1 MHVIGFETRKY
12 IIYII
17 IHIYCTVTNAT
28 AITEIDPYSP
38 IPFLYIGLHHPT
50 VTIIY
55 NYI

>member
-1 MHVIGFETRKY
+1 MYVIGFETRKKKM
-12 IIYII
+12 I

-28 AITEIDPYSP
+28 PMTDIDPYTP